1 MRDLNFE
8 RIVELGMGDLDLIKA
23 VAVVDREG
31 EVVALAGDLLEQEAL
46 PLVASLMDRMK
57 DHSDRLFA
65 GEILNL
71 SEQREIVVAVAR
83 RQLYLVA
90 ITRNAS
96 DEALEQ
102 VRELRDHAAETLAHS
117 PLKEDPVVIW
127 NPGGDGSGLGPA
139 NLPLIE
145 YSFDAVRPRAKA

>member
-8 RIVELGMGDLDLIKA
+8 RIVKLGMGDLDLIKA
-23 VAVVDREG
+23 AALVTREG

-46 PLVASLMDRMK
+46 PLVASLMPRMQ

-65 GEILNL
+65 GEILDL
-71 SEQREIVVAVAR
+71 SEPREIVVAVAR

-90 ITRNAS
+90 ITRDTS
-96 DEALEQ
+96 DAAIQQ
-102 VRELRDHAAETLAHS
+102 VRDLRDHAAETLARS

-127 NPGGDGSGLGPA
+127 NPGGDGSGIGPA